1 MGKTLK
7 IVIIEF
13 NLSGNGLKLQDLQ
26 DVRGLL
32 KEANTNNILLKTF
45 ILNFF
50 KSSIQ
55 NGN

>member
-45 ILNFF
+45 FLNCF